1 MLDARDRP
9 GHALYFEVSLISAIN
24 SGLSGLGV
32 HSAMVGV
39 AAGNL
44 ANLNTTGYKSSRLA
58 LGTLGSASTSGMSVG
73 QGAQVLG
80 VSRDFSSGPL
90 LSTNNEFNLAI
101 QGNGFFKVRQGD
113 ADVYTRDGSFHLDQD
128 RYIVDAQGN
137 RLQPEVQLP
146 PEATSIRVDTN
157 GRLTALDSGGN
168 PVATADIPL
177 YHFANAQ
184 GLESLGQ
191 NDFRPTEASGP
202 PLEGSAGGTII
213 QGALEGS
220 NVDPAREMV
229 DLMLG
234 QRGFQANIKVLQT
247 AEEMLGSVLD
257 IRA

>member
-1 MLDARDRP
+1 M
-9 GHALYFEVSLISAIN
+9 ISAIN
-24 SGLSGLGV
+24 SGLSGLAV

-58 LGTLGSASTSGMSVG
+58 LGTLGTAFSGGYTVG

-80 VSRDFSSGPL
+80 ISRNFSSGPL
-90 LSTNNEFNLAI
+90 LSTNSEFNLAI
-101 QGNGFFKVRQGD
+101 QGDGFFKVRQGE
-113 ADVYTRDGSFHLDQD
+113 ADVYTRDGTFHLDKD
-128 RYIVDAQGN
+128 RFLVDAQGN

-146 PEATSIRVDTN
+146 PEAASMRVDGN
-157 GRLTALDSGGN
+157 GHLTALDAGGN
-168 PVATADIPL
+168 VVASADVPL
-177 YHFANAQ
+177 FRFANPN

-202 PLEGSAGGTII
+202 PLEAGAGGSLV

-220 NVDPAREMV
+220 NVDPAQEMV
-229 DLMLG
+229 NLLLG
-234 QRGFQANIKVLQT
+234 QRGFQAGIKVLQT
-247 AEEMLGSVLD
+247 AEEMLGSILD